1 MMNSPQKH
9 VSVSAESL
17 PLHSIG
23 KRKSHKHVS
32 ISMISISALYD
43 LCPVVSGWKKII
55 SVAIWFGNMGR
66 SGQSHLAAMETSGGF

>member
-1 MMNSPQKH
+1 MMNPTQKH
-9 VSVSAESL
+9 VSVSAISF

-32 ISMISISALYD
+32 ISMILISAFYD
-43 LCPVVSGWKKII
+43 LCPIVSRWKKII
-55 SVAIWFGNMGR
+55 SAAIWFREMGR